1 MKEKYLP
8 IGTVVLL
15 KDATKRVMIT
25 GYFPMD
31 EENQVYDYNACLYPE
46 GVLVATKSLAFNH
59 NQIKEIIYMGFE
71 DEETKKFN
79 EELKKM
85 IDGINNI
92 KDMKLP
98 ENNNEQETA

>member
-8 IGTVVLL
+8 VGTVVLL
-15 KDATKRVMIT
+15 KDATKKVMIV

-31 EENQVYDYNACLYPE
+31 EKKEVYDYTACVYPE
-46 GVLVATKSLAFNH
+46 GILSPDKSLAFNH
-59 NQIKEIIYMGFE
+59 NQIKEIIHMGLE
-71 DEETKKFN
+71 DAESKKIN

-85 IDGINNI
+85 IEWINNI

-98 ENNNEQETA
+98 ENNEQETA